1 MLAEIHISA
10 IFYGKIKDF
19 MVYGQEKNLK
29 FYIFL
34 IKLFS
39 IFSEK

>member
-1 MLAEIHISA
+1 
-10 IFYGKIKDF
+10 

-34 IKLFS
+34 IFS
-39 IFSEK
+39 ISVYINQLKNIQKKQARLP